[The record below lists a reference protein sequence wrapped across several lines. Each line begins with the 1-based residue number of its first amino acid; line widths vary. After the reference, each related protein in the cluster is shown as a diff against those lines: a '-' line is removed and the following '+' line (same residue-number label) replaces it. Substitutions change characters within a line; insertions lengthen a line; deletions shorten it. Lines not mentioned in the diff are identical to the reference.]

1 MKFSIREIVLV
12 ALTVAIPMGAW
23 WTVYRPNNARNVA
36 MTKEVE
42 ARQAKLRELNRVT
55 GTIGDLK
62 MEIASLEKAIQFF
75 RSRLPTE
82 KEIDKVLQEVWR
94 LAESNNLSTKSI
106 RTLDREGPSI
116 LTDATGPYAE
126 QPLSMKLEGSR
137 ASTSR
142 SSPRQRKATSARSA
156 RCRCSSSAREG
167 SDEWPRIP
175 IRRPAR
181 LFKTLR
187 TCPTWGPLPSKL
199 SPRSHASATAR
210 TRRR

>member
-1 MKFSIREIVLV
+1 MKFSIREIILV
-12 ALTVAIPMGAW
+12 ALTVAIPVGAW

-42 ARQAKLRELNRVT
+42 ARQAKLQELNRVT

-106 RTLDREGPSI
+106 RTLDRQGPSI
-116 LTDATGPYAE
+116 LMDSIEPFG
-126 QPLSMKLEGSR
+126 
-137 ASTSR
+137 
-142 SSPRQRKATSARSA
+142 
-156 RCRCSSSAREG
+156 
-167 SDEWPRIP
+167 PRIAF
-175 IRRPAR
+175 RA
-181 LFKTLR
+181 
-187 TCPTWGPLPSKL
+187 
-199 SPRSHASATAR
+199 
-210 TRRR
+210 

>member
-1 MKFSIREIVLV
+1 MKFSIREIILV
-12 ALTVAIPMGAW
+12 ALMVAIPVGAW

-106 RTLDREGPSI
+106 RTLDRQGPSI
-116 LTDATGPYAE
+116 LTDASGPYAE
-126 QPLSMKLEGSR
+126 QPLSMKLEGPFTGFYGFLLALEAR
-137 ASTSR
+137 
-142 SSPRQRKATSARSA
+142 PRIVRLQSMDIEKLPQAK
-156 RCRCSSSAREG
+156 EG
-167 SDEWPRIP
+167 S
-175 IRRPAR
+175 IRAECKMSV
-181 LFKTLR
+181 FFE
-187 TCPTWGPLPSKL
+187 
-199 SPRSHASATAR
+199 RSGR
-210 TRRR
+210 K